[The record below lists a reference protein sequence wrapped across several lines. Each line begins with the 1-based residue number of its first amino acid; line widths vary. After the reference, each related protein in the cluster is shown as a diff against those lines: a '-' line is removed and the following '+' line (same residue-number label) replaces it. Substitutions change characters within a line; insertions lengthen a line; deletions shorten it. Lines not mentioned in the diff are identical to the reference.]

1 MTQQIRLR
9 INGVERSAQV
19 ADDLL
24 LVDFL
29 RDHLGLTGAK
39 VGCGHGVCGTCT
51 VIFNGQATKSCIMLA
66 AQADEAEI
74 RTVEGIEAGDGLSP
88 VQKAF
93 IEQGGFQCGY
103 CTSGMITAATAL
115 LEKNPSP
122 TEEEIRTGLAG
133 NLCRCT
139 GYTRIVQAVQKA
151 ADALKSG
158 QTG

>member
-151 ADALKSG
+151 ADELKSG